1 MHIQKNVLL
10 LHQICSARTFCSV
23 KKNDKELANMVNHE
37 ETEIVSRACENIQKM
52 FELRAR
58 FSQKG
63 VKGDQLLD
71 GILQLGNIQ
80 FACVLKLRVT
90 SYNIN
95 AIYSSCQELRRQHE
109 LPVLLLA
116 GEIPTFLM
124 QQLYQDGIDVLDA
137 AGNCYIRQE
146 GLMMF
151 CQGRKNEFA
160 AGKEILSFKEP
171 GLKVL
176 YFILSDINNVNLPF
190 REIQAQTGVG
200 LATINKLFTSLK
212 QNGYLFSSSKG
223 RHLKKLDGLLAVFVD
238 NYCRVIKPKAL
249 MATMTFLP
257 NGREQWMEKALPQGM
272 QWGGEPGAY
281 MRDRYL
287 HPEVWDVYSSVPSA
301 KLISDRVAIPARDGE
316 IHIYRKFW
324 MDDPEEKTAP
334 ALIIYADL
342 MGSGDSRCIEA
353 AQRIFEDELSY
364 LR

>member
-1 MHIQKNVLL
+1 MIKY
-10 LHQICSARTFCSV
+10 
-23 KKNDKELANMVNHE
+23 E
-37 ETEIVSRACENIQKM
+37 ETEIVSRACENVQKI

-58 FSQKG
+58 YLPPSAKG
-63 VKGDQLLD
+63 NNLQD
-71 GILQLGNIQ
+71 GILQLDNTK
-80 FACVLKLRVT
+80 FACIFKQKVT

-95 AIYSSCQELRRQHE
+95 AIYSSCQELRHQQG

-116 GEIPTFLM
+116 GEISTGLM
-124 QQLYQDGIDVLDA
+124 QQLHLSGIDVLDA

-151 CQGRKNEFA
+151 CLGRKNDFA
-160 AGKEILSFKEP
+160 TGKEILSFKEP

-176 YFILSDINNVNLPF
+176 YFILSDLNNVNLPF

-212 QNGYLFSSSKG
+212 QNGYLFSTSRG
-223 RHLKKLDGLLAVFVD
+223 RHLKKLDGLLAIFVD

-249 MATMTFLP
+249 MATMNFLP
-257 NGREQWMEKALPQGM
+257 NGREQWIEKALPQGM

-287 HPEVWDVYSSVPSA
+287 YPEMWDVYSSVPSA
-301 KLISDRVAIPARDGE
+301 KLISDHVAIPARDGE
-316 IHIYRKFW
+316 IHVYRKFW
-324 MDDPEEKTAP
+324 MDNPEEKIAP

-353 AQRIFEDELSY
+353 AQRIFDHELSY

>member
-1 MHIQKNVLL
+1 M
-10 LHQICSARTFCSV
+10 
-23 KKNDKELANMVNHE
+23 
-37 ETEIVSRACENIQKM
+37 
-52 FELRAR
+52 
-58 FSQKG
+58 
-63 VKGDQLLD
+63 
-71 GILQLGNIQ
+71 
-80 FACVLKLRVT
+80 
-90 SYNIN
+90 
-95 AIYSSCQELRRQHE
+95 
-109 LPVLLLA
+109 
-116 GEIPTFLM
+116 
-124 QQLYQDGIDVLDA
+124 
-137 AGNCYIRQE
+137 
-146 GLMMF
+146 
-151 CQGRKNEFA
+151 
-160 AGKEILSFKEP
+160 
-171 GLKVL
+171 
-176 YFILSDINNVNLPF
+176 NLPF

-287 HPEVWDVYSSVPSA
+287 YPEVWDVYSSVPSA

-316 IHIYRKFW
+316 IHVYRKFW

-342 MGSGDSRCIEA
+342 MGSGDSRCIES
-353 AQRIFEDELSY
+353 AQRIFEHELSY

>member
-1 MHIQKNVLL
+1 MIK
-10 LHQICSARTFCSV
+10 F
-23 KKNDKELANMVNHE
+23 E
-37 ETEIVSRACENIQKM
+37 ETEIVSNACENLKQI
-52 FELRAR
+52 FELKTK
-58 FSQKG
+58 FLPISGKVEKQ
-63 VKGDQLLD
+63 LD
-71 GILQLGNIQ
+71 GILQLGPVK
-80 FACVLKLRVT
+80 FACVIVPKVTPSNVNLIYRKYDEVKLL
-90 SYNIN
+90 
-95 AIYSSCQELRRQHE
+95 QE

-116 GEIPTFLM
+116 GELPATML
-124 QQLYQDGIDVLDA
+124 QQLHQDGIHVLDA
-137 AGNCYIRQE
+137 AGNCYIQHE

-151 CQGRKNEFA
+151 CQGRKSNLA
-160 AGKEILSFKEP
+160 TSKEILSFKEP

-287 HPEVWDVYSSVPSA
+287 YPEVWDVYSSVPSA

-316 IHIYRKFW
+316 IHVYRKFW

-342 MGSGDSRCIEA
+342 MGSGDSRCIES
-353 AQRIFEDELSY
+353 AQRIFEHELSY